1 MLIRPVRW
9 VVCATL
15 AAVVALPLA
24 AGAQTQPT
32 QPPAPANPAQPPANP
47 PQSPAPANP
56 AQPNQ
61 PNQPTQPNQPPAPAP
76 GAPAAPGAPGTVPGL
91 PGPGAPALPPIPPVP
106 AVPFVGGGQPV
117 TLLDAVRRA
126 LEQNLTVRQAALQ
139 VAIARSQVSQAQ
151 AGLWPTVQVIGSNTQ
166 STQASGNQF
175 LNGTISIPTAGI
187 TGASFN
193 AILPASV
200 TPQWDVRGNIQY
212 TLYSGNAVQDQIAI
226 AQANLR
232 SQQSAFA
239 ATASQTVLAVRQDY
253 YNYVQSEEQVTAA
266 QRAVNASQENVR
278 VTAAQVRVGTSP
290 QFNLLEA
297 QVQLATAQRTL
308 TQAKAAA
315 VLAQQQLAAVLNL
328 PISTAINATTP
339 MGLPTPPQDVEALV
353 KQGLSNRPEIAQA
366 QANIQSAQ
374 AAVDLAA
381 AGLRPNVTVFGGPA
395 AASNN
400 LSTNTPFI
408 WTGTIQMTLTV
419 FDGGLTRAKV
429 EQARQQLNV
438 AHVQLEQTQ
447 QTVEEQ
453 VRAAYLNLQQAA
465 ESLTSAQT
473 GLVAAQE
480 TLRIANVR
488 FQAGVG
494 TQLDV
499 VTAIQNL
506 AAAEAA
512 VVQAQFQY
520 NLALAQ
526 IDQAVGYQ
534 ITL

>member
-1 MLIRPVRW
+1 MFIRPTRGLAVF
-9 VVCATL
+9 AAL

-24 AGAQTQPT
+24 APAQTQPT
-32 QPPAPANPAQPPANP
+32 QPPAPSNPA
-47 PQSPAPANP
+47 
-56 AQPNQ
+56 
-61 PNQPTQPNQPPAPAP
+61 PTPPAPAP
-76 GAPAAPGAPGTVPGL
+76 GAPAAPGAPGTAPEPSV
-91 PGPGAPALPPIPPVP
+91 PALQPVPVVPPVP
-106 AVPFVGGGQPV
+106 LVGGGQPL
-117 TLLDAVRRA
+117 TLIDAVRRS

-151 AGLWPTVQVIGSNTQ
+151 AGLWPTVQIVGSNTQ
-166 STQASGNQF
+166 TSQATGNQF
-175 LNGTISIPTAGI
+175 LNGTISIPSNGINNAPFTAV
-187 TGASFN
+187 
-193 AILPASV
+193 LPATV
-200 TPQWDVRGNIQY
+200 TPEWDVRANLNY

-226 AQANLR
+226 ARANLR
-232 SQQSAFA
+232 AQESAFA
-239 ATASQTVLAVRQDY
+239 ATAAQTVLLVRQDY
-253 YNYVQSEEQVTAA
+253 YNYVQSEEQVGAA
-266 QRAVNASQENVR
+266 QRAVDASQENVR
-278 VTAAQVRVGTSP
+278 VTQAQVRVGTSP
-290 QFNLLEA
+290 QFNLLQA
-297 QVQLATAQRTL
+297 QVQLATAQRNL

-315 VLAQQQLAAVLNL
+315 VQAEQQLAAAVNL
-328 PISTAINATTP
+328 PISTAINASTP

-353 KQGLSNRPEIAQA
+353 KQGLANRPEIAQA

-374 AAVDLAA
+374 ANVDLAA
-381 AGLRPNVTVFGGPA
+381 AGLRPNITVSGGPA
-395 AASNN
+395 AATNS
-400 LSTNTPFI
+400 LSTNTPFN
-408 WTGTIQMTLTV
+408 WTGTIQLTLTV

-429 EQARQQLNV
+429 EQARRQLDLSR
-438 AHVQLEQTQ
+438 VQLEQTQ

-465 ESLTSAQT
+465 ESLTSAQA

-480 TLRIANVR
+480 ALRIANVR

-494 TQLDV
+494 TQLEV

-506 AAAEAA
+506 ASAEAA

>member
-1 MLIRPVRW
+1 MLIRPARW
-9 VVCATL
+9 VACAALT
-15 AAVVALPLA
+15 AMAALPLA
-24 AGAQTQPT
+24 AAAQTPPPP
-32 QPPAPANPAQPPANP
+32 PPAP
-47 PQSPAPANP
+47 SIP

-61 PNQPTQPNQPPAPAP
+61 PPAPPAPAP
-76 GAPAAPGAPGTVPGL
+76 GAPAVMPGL
-91 PGPGAPALPPIPPVP
+91 PGPASPAVQPVPPVP
-106 AVPFVGGGQPV
+106 PVPLVGGGQPL
-117 TLLDAVRRA
+117 TLLDAVRRS

-139 VAIARSQVSQAQ
+139 VAIARSQVSQAL
-151 AGLWPTVQVIGSNTQ
+151 AGLWPTVQIIGSNTQ
-166 STQASGNQF
+166 TSPGSNQF
-175 LNGTISIPTAGI
+175 LNGTISIPSAGI

-193 AILPASV
+193 AVLPASV
-200 TPQWDVRGNIQY
+200 TPAWDVRGDIQY
-212 TLYSGNAVQDQIAI
+212 TLYSGNAVQDQVAI
-226 AQANLR
+226 SRANLR
-232 SQQSAFA
+232 AQESAFA
-239 ATASQTVLAVRQDY
+239 ATASQTVLSVRQAY
-253 YNYVQSEEQVTAA
+253 YNYVQSEGQVAAA
-266 QRAVNASQENVR
+266 QRAVDASQEDVR
-278 VTAAQVRVGTSP
+278 VTQAQVRVGTSP
-290 QFNLLEA
+290 QFNLLQA
-297 QVQLATAQRTL
+297 QVQLATAQRNL

-315 VLAQQQLAAVLNL
+315 VLAEQQLAAVVNL

-395 AASNN
+395 AVSNN
-400 LSTNTPFI
+400 LLTNTPII

-429 EQARQQLNV
+429 EQARQQLNL
-438 AHVQLEQTQ
+438 ARVQLEQTQ

-480 TLRIANVR
+480 ALRIANVR

-499 VTAIQNL
+499 VTEIQNL
-506 AAAEAA
+506 ASAEAA